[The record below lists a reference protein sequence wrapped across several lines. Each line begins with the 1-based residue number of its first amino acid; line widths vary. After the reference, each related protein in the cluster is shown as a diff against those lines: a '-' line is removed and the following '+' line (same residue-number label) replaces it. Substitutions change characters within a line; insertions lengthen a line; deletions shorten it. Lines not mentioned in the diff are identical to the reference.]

1 MNLLRGMHRDRK
13 ILHMTSELN
22 IDSNEPAQRNIKS
35 AQDYL
40 NSEGC
45 TVNWSLTEAP
55 VGSVDLA
62 NLASTLRTLI
72 PPPEQFE
79 KNFRNPCW
87 YMHLSVPLKVN
98 KMLQTTRG
106 NISDTEAFNLMNL
119 VFGGYQQQ
127 SGAPLKSSSSSP
139 QLPGPSLNLELPPK
153 SLVCV
158 PMVYFIGFP
167 RSGSTQLYK
176 MLTSHPDLAGGMN
189 KEPHWWTRYLFSSKF
204 PHNFLAVVRYLS
216 HFREASEQIDVNNST
231 EQLLIDGSQSTVW
244 DVRTNNNFCALPHLI
259 SSIVPNAKFI
269 VLMRNPVDRL
279 FSDFRYL
286 CEEALRIKLKGK
298 GNNRTEIEREQIF
311 NNDPAFNVSADVF
324 NKVVQ
329 QEIDD
334 FDSCL
339 ESGNSVEI
347 CTHLSTITAPR
358 KSSSAAAS
366 TVSTECSRVRLGIS
380 LYHVHLKRWLKVIP
394 KERMLLLRTEDMSAD
409 PYALLERVW
418 QFLGV
423 KKQSKAELTDILHGH
438 LHSSLLGLGQKPQ
451 GLNNSTVSD
460 GMRMLKETRELLVK
474 FFQPYNTALSQMLE
488 GEWNDPMNHR

>member
-1 MNLLRGMHRDRK
+1 MD
-13 ILHMTSELN
+13 
-22 IDSNEPAQRNIKS
+22 
-35 AQDYL
+35 
-40 NSEGC
+40 
-45 TVNWSLTEAP
+45 LT
-55 VGSVDLA
+55 
-62 NLASTLRTLI
+62 NLASTLRTII

-98 KMLQTTRG
+98 KILQTTRG
-106 NISDTEAFNLMNL
+106 NISDTEAFNLMSL
-119 VFGGYQQQ
+119 VFGGSQQQ
-127 SGAPLKSSSSSP
+127 QNGGPLKSS
-139 QLPGPSLNLELPPK
+139 LGPSLQLPPK

-204 PHNFLAVVRYLS
+204 PHNILSVVRYLS
-216 HFREASEQIDVNNST
+216 HFREASEQIANNNT
-231 EQLLIDGSQSTVW
+231 GQLLVDGSQSTVW

-259 SSIVPNAKFI
+259 TTIIPNAKFI

-298 GNNRTEIEREQIF
+298 GNNKTEIEREQIF

-324 NKVVQ
+324 HKVVQ
-329 QEIDD
+329 QEIDS

-339 ESGNSVEI
+339 ASGNSADI
-347 CTHLSTITAPR
+347 CTHLSTITLPR
-358 KSSSAAAS
+358 KSSAAA

-380 LYHVHLKRWLKVIP
+380 LYHVHLKRWLKVVP
-394 KERMLLLRTEDMSAD
+394 KERLLFLRTEDMSAD

-418 QFLGV
+418 GFLGV
-423 KKQSKAELTDILHGH
+423 KKQSKAELTDILHRH
-438 LHSSLLGLGQKPQ
+438 LHSSLLGLGQLQ
-451 GLNNSTVSD
+451 RLNSTMSD
-460 GMRMLKETRELLVK
+460 GMKMHKETKDLLVK
-474 FFQPYNTALSQMLE
+474 FFQPHNTALSQTLE
-488 GEWNDPMNHR
+488 DERFSWDDVIDHR

>member
-1 MNLLRGMHRDRK
+1 MNLLRGMHTDRK
-13 ILHMTSELN
+13 ILHLTSELN
-22 IDSNEPAQRNIKS
+22 FDNNNAQEPVQRNIKS

-45 TVNWSLTEAP
+45 IVNWSSTETP
-55 VGSVDLA
+55 VSSVDLA

-72 PPPEQFE
+72 PPLEQFE
-79 KNFRNPCW
+79 KNFHNPCW
-87 YMHLSVPLKVN
+87 HMRLSVPPKVN

-106 NISDTEAFNLMNL
+106 NISDAEAFNLINL
-119 VFGGYQQQ
+119 VFGGSQQQ
-127 SGAPLKSSSSSP
+127 NGASLKSSSSP
-139 QLPGPSLNLELPPK
+139 PSLNLDLPPK

-204 PHNFLAVVRYLS
+204 PHNLLAVVRYLS
-216 HFREASEQIDVNNST
+216 HFREASERIAINNST

-259 SSIVPNAKFI
+259 SSIIPNAKFI

-324 NKVVQ
+324 HKVVQ

-339 ESGNSVEI
+339 ASGNSVDV

-358 KSSSAAAS
+358 KSTSAAAS

-394 KERMLLLRTEDMSAD
+394 KERLLFLRTEDMSTD
-409 PYALLERVW
+409 PYSLLERVW

-423 KKQSKAELTDILHGH
+423 KKQSKAELTDILHRH
-438 LHSSLLGLGQKPQ
+438 LHSSLLGLGQK
-451 GLNNSTVSD
+451 LRNSTVSD
-460 GMRMLKETRELLVK
+460 SMNMLKETRELLVK
-474 FFQPYNTALSQMLE
+474 FFQPHNAALSQTLE
-488 GEWNDPMNHR
+488 DERFSWNNAMDHR

>member
-1 MNLLRGMHRDRK
+1 MDRK
-13 ILHMTSELN
+13 ILHLSSELN
-22 IDSNEPAQRNIKS
+22 FDNKNVLEPEQHNNNIVKPEL
-35 AQDYL
+35 DYL

-45 TVNWSLTEAP
+45 IAIVNKSSTESP
-55 VGSVDLA
+55 VVSVDLA
-62 NLASTLRTLI
+62 NLASTLRTII

-87 YMHLSVPLKVN
+87 YMHLNVPLKVN
-98 KMLQTTRG
+98 KILQTTRG

-119 VFGGYQQQ
+119 VFGG
-127 SGAPLKSSSSSP
+127 SLKSSSSP
-139 QLPGPSLNLELPPK
+139 IPGGPSLDLPPK

-204 PHNFLAVVRYLS
+204 PHNLLAVVRYLS
-216 HFREASEQIDVNNST
+216 HFHEASEQIAVNNNT
-231 EQLLIDGSQSTVW
+231 GQLLIDGSQSTVW
-244 DVRTNNNFCALPHLI
+244 DARTNNNFCVLPHLI
-259 SSIVPNAKFI
+259 SSIIPNAKFI

-324 NKVVQ
+324 HKVVQ
-329 QEIDD
+329 QEIDN
-334 FDSCL
+334 FNSCL
-339 ESGNSVEI
+339 ASGNSMDI
-347 CTHLSTITAPR
+347 CTHLSTITLPR
-358 KSSSAAAS
+358 KSSSSSIAS
-366 TVSTECSRVRLGIS
+366 IVSTECSRVRLGIS
-380 LYHVHLKRWLKVIP
+380 LYHVHLKRWLNVIP
-394 KERMLLLRTEDMSAD
+394 KQRLLFLRTEDMSAD

-418 QFLGV
+418 KFLGV
-423 KKQSKAELTDILHGH
+423 KKQSKAELTDILHRH

-451 GLNNSTVSD
+451 GLTNSTVSD
-460 GMRMLKETRELLVK
+460 SVKMLKETKDLLVK
-474 FFQPYNTALSQMLE
+474 FFQPHNAALSQMLE
-488 GEWNDPMNHR
+488 DEKFSWDDTIV